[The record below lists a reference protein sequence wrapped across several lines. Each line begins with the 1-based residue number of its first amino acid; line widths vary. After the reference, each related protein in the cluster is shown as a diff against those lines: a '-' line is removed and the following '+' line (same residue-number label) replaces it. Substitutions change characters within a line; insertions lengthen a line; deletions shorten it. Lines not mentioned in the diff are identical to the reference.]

1 MPLVENQVVKNPSSG
16 SDGLGSDGLGSDG
29 LGSEDIGSDGLGSED
44 LGSEDLESGSEDIG
58 TKNCG
63 SEDLGSEVENLE
75 SKYLVEAPFGQGGF
89 GSVYN
94 GSRIEDGA
102 KVAIKYVLKEKI
114 EDWLWVS
121 FHSSFL
127 FS

>member
-1 MPLVENQVVKNPSSG
+1 MPLIENQVVKNPSSG
-16 SDGLGSDGLGSDG
+16 SDGLGSDGLGS
-29 LGSEDIGSDGLGSED
+29 EDI
-44 LGSEDLESGSEDIG
+44 GSEDIG

-94 GSRIEDGA
+94 GSRIEDGV